1 MSVTAVRTT
10 AACAPKPT
18 ADQATATEPSRGGD
32 ASTGPAGQAAVPE
45 IIYNM
50 PLAGVRDLT
59 LSDFPGHPATILF
72 FRGCNMSCDYCHN
85 QGVRCAGPRLA
96 MQPVLERLLAR
107 RQRVHG
113 VVLSGGEPTI
123 HAGLP
128 VLAQYLQS
136 QGLAVK
142 VDTNGARP
150 QVLRAL
156 VQQGLVNYV
165 ALDVKASLFNKHYHD
180 QVVGRAGF
188 APLVRASL
196 HVLRHHLPQTAWEAR
211 TTVCGRQHTEA
222 QLLEIAAEFRPGER
236 WALQAVRPPEDS
248 DAQAPD
254 PGLLTAVAE
263 QAQQA
268 GIKVTIR

>member
-10 AACAPKPT
+10 AACAVEPL
-18 ADQATATEPSRGGD
+18 ANQATATVSCRGGD

-45 IIYNM
+45 MIYNM

-72 FRGCNMSCDYCHN
+72 FRGCNMACAYCHN
-85 QGVRCAGPRLA
+85 HAVRCAGPRLA

-123 HAGLP
+123 HAGPP
-128 VLAQYLQS
+128 VLARFLQD

-150 QVLRAL
+150 QMVRTL
-156 VQQGLVNYV
+156 VQQGLVNYM
-165 ALDVKASLFNKHYHD
+165 ALDIKASLFNKHYHD
-180 QVVGRAGF
+180 EVVGRNVF

-196 HVLRHHLPQTAWEAR
+196 HVLRHHLPKTAWEAR
-211 TTVCGRQHTEA
+211 TTICGRQHTEA
-222 QLLEIAAEFRPGER
+222 QLLEIAAELRPGER
-236 WALQAVRPPEDS
+236 WALQAVRPP
-248 DAQAPD
+248 
-254 PGLLTAVAE
+254 
-263 QAQQA
+263 A
-268 GIKVTIR
+268 GSERRRRRRSCYRSLRSRLDELALR